1 MRRTIRILSAM
12 VMMLGITSGPLYSQP
27 SIPDSTGSPTG
38 ASLEGTVK
46 KVTPATSTV
55 EVSIGQFG
63 LWAKS
68 LEVSSATDIRVEGRK
83 ASFEDLQ
90 EGEKVKASYETRV
103 GKSFATSI
111 EVVMPTP
118 EAGKTPGHAVPQ
130 AGPKT
135 Q

>member
-1 MRRTIRILSAM
+1 MWRKFRILS
-12 VMMLGITSGPLYSQP
+12 VFVVMLGMIAGPAWVRAQQSMP
-27 SIPDSTGSPTG
+27 GPMSTQTE

-46 KVTPATSTV
+46 KVNSATSSV

-63 LWAKS
+63 LWAKT
-68 LEVSSATDIRVEGRK
+68 LEVSHDTEIRVEGRK
-83 ASFEDLQ
+83 ASLEDLH

-111 EVVMPTP
+111 EVMPMP
-118 EAGKTPGHAVPQ
+118 EPGKAPGHA
-130 AGPKT
+130 GPTT